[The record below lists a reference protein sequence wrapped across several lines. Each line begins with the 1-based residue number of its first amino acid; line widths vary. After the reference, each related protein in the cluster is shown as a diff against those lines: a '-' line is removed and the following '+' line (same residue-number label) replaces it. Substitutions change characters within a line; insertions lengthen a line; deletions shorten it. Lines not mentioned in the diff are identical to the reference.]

1 VDNYAAGF
9 LAAGA
14 SAVIAEASDPPTY
27 FVRAILTLNASLD
40 GIWRDSPTFHGHVT
54 SFASSRARG
63 AIGRTDPVRT
73 GEDYD
78 RSIVGWPATQ
88 TATVRREPVTCAGTL
103 QSRINATPTGG
114 TLDLAGCGYS
124 AGAIVRRSMTIVGAT
139 IRPPAGTRA
148 LTVAADDVT
157 LDGLR
162 ILGPQATAFGS
173 DEMGVYARGSAAAP
187 VRELVVRNCE
197 IGSFGGYGIYLQ
209 NVADVRLEDNQVHD
223 IVYAGLM
230 VLSGQGGRIENN
242 TVQRIGVVGS
252 AQNDGNA
259 YGIALTAGAG
269 GAAPTADFA
278 VTGNTVEDVP
288 TWHALD
294 THGGQRIAFSANTVR
309 RSMRG
314 IFITAAD
321 GARPSQITVS
331 GNTLDSPAPVSANLL
346 AVTTYDAVDVTV
358 TGNTA
363 TGWGIDRFFHDYNGL
378 STGLVVSDNT
388 VTP

>member
-1 VDNYAAGF
+1 
-9 LAAGA
+9 LTPEP
-14 SAVIAEASDPPTY
+14 IA
-27 FVRAILTLNASLD
+27 
-40 GIWRDSPTFHGHVT
+40 
-54 SFASSRARG
+54 
-63 AIGRTDPVRT
+63 
-73 GEDYD
+73 
-78 RSIVGWPATQ
+78 
-88 TATVRREPVTCAGTL
+88 CGTL
-103 QSRINATPTGG
+103 QSRIDATPTGG

-124 AGAIVRRSMTIVGAT
+124 AGAIVRRSMTIAGAT

-162 ILGPQATAFGS
+162 ILGPQATTFGS
-173 DEMGVYARGSAAAP
+173 DEMGVFAGGSAAAP
-187 VRELVVRNCE
+187 VRRLVVRNSE

-269 GAAPTADFA
+269 GAPPTTDFA

-294 THGGQRIAFSANTVR
+294 THGGQRIAFKNNTI
-309 RSMRG
+309 SGSPRG
-314 IFITAAD
+314 IFVTSD
-321 GARPSQITVS
+321 DSGAQPRQITVS
-331 GNTLDSPAPVSANLL
+331 GNTLDSPAPVTDNLL
-346 AVTTYDAVDVTV
+346 AITTYDAVDVTV